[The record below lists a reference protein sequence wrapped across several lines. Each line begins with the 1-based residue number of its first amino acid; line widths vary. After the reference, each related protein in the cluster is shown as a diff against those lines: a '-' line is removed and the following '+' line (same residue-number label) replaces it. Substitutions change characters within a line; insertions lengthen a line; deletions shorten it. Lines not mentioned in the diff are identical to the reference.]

1 MNREETAPEEDGFN
15 FVGLIEKFTG
25 TLENKSRNR
34 EFLSKLHLLSSEMAE
49 FGLANEIKKFE
60 EANFVE
66 PEGEEDNL
74 EKSRALDLHNIM
86 RGLKVNADPSICFKF
101 LKAME
106 IYTVKGL
113 QFDLMDASVILNKK
127 DQLYGKD

>member
-1 MNREETAPEEDGFN
+1 LKILVTLSNKYYVVSRFS
-15 FVGLIEKFTG
+15 KFK
-25 TLENKSRNR
+25 N
-34 EFLSKLHLLSSEMAE
+34 
-49 FGLANEIKKFE
+49 
-60 EANFVE
+60 
-66 PEGEEDNL
+66 NL

-113 QFDLMDASVILNKK
+113 KFDLMDASVILVKK